1 MKTIGIIGGMSW
13 ESSTEY
19 YRIINETVKARL
31 GGFHNAQSLMFTV
44 NFHDIEARQM
54 SGAWDEMGVMM
65 ANAASRLQAG
75 GADCVILA
83 TNTMHKLTAHIEAAL
98 DIPFIHI
105 ADATAEQV
113 KAAGIQ
119 NIGLLGT
126 RFTMEDDFY
135 AGRLRENFD
144 LNVMVP
150 DAAGRRVVHDVI
162 YDELVLGTVN
172 DASRQQYMAIIEQM
186 AAQGAQGVILGCTE
200 ITLLIQQ
207 AHSPIPVFDTTRIH
221 AEAAVAFALE
231 P

>member
-1 MKTIGIIGGMSW
+1 
-13 ESSTEY
+13 
-19 YRIINETVKARL
+19 
-31 GGFHNAQSLMFTV
+31 GFANCEV
-44 NFHDIEARQM
+44 VIEAVAERLDVKR
-54 SGAWDEMGVMM
+54 SVFDEVARGV
-65 ANAASRLQAG
+65 G
-75 GADCVILA
+75 EDVILA